1 MKKFKGVLNG
11 VESLLSLFSKRRLG
25 AIDPAFGVVE
35 YWSNGVMQK
44 QRKPYISSLFS
55 ILQHSSTPTLK
66 RVPATEVWLHQS
78 VTV

>member
-1 MKKFKGVLNG
+1 MKRFKRILHGAKCFY
-11 VESLLSLFSKRRLG
+11 SLVSELILG

-55 ILQHSSTPTLK
+55 ILQHSSTPTLQ

-78 VTV
+78 VAV